1 MRVVALIQ
9 ARMGS
14 TRLPGK
20 VLLDIAGR
28 PALVHVVDRTRAIA
42 GVDDV
47 VVATSELVADDP
59 IAELCE
65 QLGWGCFR
73 GSEEDVLDRYYRA
86 ATEWRADHVVRVTAD
101 CPLVC
106 PVEAARV
113 VSRQLEASA
122 DCTHNLTIFGSGM
135 PLGTAVE
142 VFSFAALEASWR
154 EGREP
159 HHREHVDE
167 FVYEQPERFRIELVP
182 APPRLRRPDYR
193 LTVDTADDLEL
204 VRRIYEACSPRLDG
218 LVALSDVVALLD
230 ERPDLLALNAHVR
243 QKTI

>member
-1 MRVVALIQ
+1 
-9 ARMGS
+9 MGS

-47 VVATSELVADDP
+47 VVATSELDSDDP

-65 QLGWGCFR
+65 QHGWDCFR
-73 GSEEDVLDRYYRA
+73 GSEDDVLDRFYRA
-86 ATEWRADHVVRVTAD
+86 ATTWRADHVVRVTAD

-106 PVEAARV
+106 PVEAGRV
-113 VSRQLEASA
+113 VSRQVETSA

-135 PLGTAVE
+135 PLGTSVE

-154 EGREP
+154 EGHEP

-167 FVYEQPERFRIELVP
+167 FVYEHPERFRIELVS

-193 LTVDTADDLEL
+193 LTLDTAEDLEL
-204 VRRIYEACSPRLDG
+204 IREIYAEAAFQDDELPVLEN
-218 LVALSDVVALLD
+218 VVSLLD
-230 ERPDLLALNAHVR
+230 RRPDLLELNRYVK
-243 QKTI
+243 QKSVSDE